1 MFWKHS
7 KFWTKVLSGSSSLI
21 KLEVSCLHHLN
32 ILTLHILTLHAILLK
47 KTPCLVD
54 YLVSFQSFKNSHF
67 WETSWW
73 LGFSWK
79 LYHFHP
85 FKYWTYRF
93 LSIHNHYCNKKT
105 LLCYLFRI
113 LAKNLILLQYYL
125 IYWQSSSQKQNIY
138 VSISQQKKRQ
148 YDMIAILSDILQFL
162 LFARTDLNNLCQ
174 NFCVVLLKFSI
185 MKSVLFPPTWHL

>member
-1 MFWKHS
+1 MARGK
-7 KFWTKVLSGSSSLI
+7 
-21 KLEVSCLHHLN
+21 
-32 ILTLHILTLHAILLK
+32 TLHILTLHATLLK
-47 KTPCLVD
+47 KISCLVD
-54 YLVSFQSFKNSHF
+54 YLIIFQNFKSSHF

-73 LGFSWK
+73 LDFSGK
-79 LYHFHP
+79 LYAFHP

-93 LSIHNHYCNKKT
+93 FWILNHCCNKKS
-105 LLCYLFRI
+105 LLCYLFRT
-113 LAKNLILLQYYL
+113 LAKNLILFQYYL